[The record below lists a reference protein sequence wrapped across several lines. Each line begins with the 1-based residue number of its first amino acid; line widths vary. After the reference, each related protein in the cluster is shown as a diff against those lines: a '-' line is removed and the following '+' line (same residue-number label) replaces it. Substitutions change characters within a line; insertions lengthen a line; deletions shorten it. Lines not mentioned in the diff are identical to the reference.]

1 MSDYPWQ
8 RALILMLLGMG
19 VFFTLAA
26 LLALLIWLTT
36 GNWQSFLQE
45 IALVAAL
52 ATVPVATYVWGHY
65 VIQRL

>member
-1 MSDYPWQ
+1 
-8 RALILMLLGMG
+8 MLLGMG
-19 VFFTLAA
+19 VFFTLGA

-36 GNWQSFLQE
+36 GSWHALLRE

-52 ATVPVATYVWGHY
+52 ATVPVAYYLWGHY